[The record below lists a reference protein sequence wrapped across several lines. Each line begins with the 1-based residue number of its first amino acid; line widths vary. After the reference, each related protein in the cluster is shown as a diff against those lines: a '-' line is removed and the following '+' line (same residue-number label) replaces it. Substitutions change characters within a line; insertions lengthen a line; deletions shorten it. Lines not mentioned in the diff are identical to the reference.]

1 MQSEKGGAERR
12 GRPTSSPGS
21 LVPARDRGHQGEGDE
36 LSGILAERIENLRE
50 AIEELDDA
58 MDRRKSLNRRF
69 LDQID
74 EEMREIHHQLG
85 HLQPPWRMGFQPQV
99 EFLRLS
105 LHKSLTSRRK
115 DTRTEEH
122 DYWKDV
128 VDLSKERRK
137 FLDEYKALL
146 STRKR
151 LVE

>member
-1 MQSEKGGAERR
+1 MPSPASADPPRSEAH
-12 GRPTSSPGS
+12 PDAT
-21 LVPARDRGHQGEGDE
+21 GD
-36 LSGILAERIENLRE
+36 LSGILAERVDNLSE
-50 AIEELDDA
+50 AIRELDDA
-58 MDRRKSLNRRF
+58 MARRKTLNHKF
-69 LDQID
+69 LKEIG
-74 EEMREIHHQLG
+74 EEMQEIHHQLG
-85 HLQPPWRMGFQPQV
+85 HLQPPWREGFQPQV

-151 LVE
+151 LIE